1 MSLYSELST
10 ILPHLQSIRKIENYL
25 SIDVLFPQKWRLPK
39 AFVNED
45 KVMEQKSGKEGFRLL
60 SFVSELND
68 EVLDDIK
75 DNIVKIIEYNLER
88 EQKDLLF
95 KETVNSLKE
104 VFENESLSDLQNLT
118 FDIKKELE
126 PDEYSL
132 NNYDEQ
138 EYEETTRLVSE
149 RVEEGRD

>member
-1 MSLYSELST
+1 MSLYSEIST
-10 ILPHLQSIRKIENYL
+10 ILPYLQSIRKIENYI

-39 AFVNED
+39 AFVRED
-45 KVMEQKSGKEGFRLL
+45 KVMEQKTSKEGFRLL

-75 DNIVKIIEYNLER
+75 GNIVKIIEYNLER

-95 KETVNSLKE
+95 KEAVNSLKE
-104 VFENESLSDLQNLT
+104 VFESESLSDLQNLT

-126 PDEYSL
+126 PEEYSL
-132 NNYDEQ
+132 NDYDEQ

-149 RVEEGRD
+149 RVEEGQD